1 MKEIEKFVNTRYRVL
16 RYLIENKDKEN
27 VNDKN
32 KQIPSYKKG
41 NKQMAVIHVTKENFE
56 EIKNGAKPV
65 LLDFYAD
72 WCGPCRMVAPIIEEI
87 GNERDDIVV
96 GKINVDEQEEL
107 AQQFGVMSI
116 PTLVVLKNGEITNQ
130 VTGSRPKAAI
140 LALL

>member
-1 MKEIEKFVNTRYRVL
+1 
-16 RYLIENKDKEN
+16 
-27 VNDKN
+27 
-32 KQIPSYKKG
+32 
-41 NKQMAVIHVTKENFE
+41 MAVIHVTKGNFE
-56 EIKNGAKPV
+56 QIKNGAKPV